1 MKKKKVSSI
10 DMNKLRWKNGVTE
23 EDKKRLKS
31 ISKIGLEKRW
41 AAYRAKKKA
50 ATDGYTE
57 DVV

>member
-23 EDKKRLKS
+23 ADKKRLKE
-31 ISKIGLEKRW
+31 ISKLGLDKRW
-41 AAYRAKKKA
+41 AEHRKKKK

>member
-23 EDKKRLKS
+23 ADKKRLKE
-31 ISKIGLEKRW
+31 ISKLALEKRW
-41 AAYRAKKKA
+41 GEHRKKKKA
-50 ATDGYTE
+50 TEGYTE

>member
-23 EDKKRLKS
+23 EDRQRLKA

-50 ATDGYTE
+50 AD